1 MQEYIL
7 PSVLAA
13 LGFFLGFFYTRTMK
27 LADGIHEKYL
37 ERDEC
42 RQFRADCRRERGPG
56 REEVLRR
63 LQRLEDKM
71 DRLTE
76 MVMGEKAHDAY

>member
-1 MQEYIL
+1 MQDLIL

-27 LADGIHEKYL
+27 LADRIHEKYL
-37 ERDEC
+37 GRDEC
-42 RQFRADCRRERGPG
+42 RQFRADCRSEREPG

-76 MVMGEKAHDAY
+76 MVMGERVRDAY

>member
-1 MQEYIL
+1 MQGIIL
-7 PSVLAA
+7 PSALAA

-37 ERDEC
+37 GRDEC
-42 RQFRADCRRERGPG
+42 RQFRADCRREREPG

-63 LQRLEDKM
+63 LQRMEDKM

-76 MVMGEKAHDAY
+76 MVMGEKVQDAY